1 VTPTAAMLGSALL
14 VLGSV
19 SPKDPAAA
27 DPAPADE
34 PRTQVEIVPGDG
46 VQMTSKDGEFKL
58 GIGLFTQLLYTVE
71 NDVGTEDT
79 TQSFTI
85 RRARVKFAGHAFGEH
100 NKYFVQLAFSPR
112 DLQIQ
117 EGTPT
122 KSPIFDWYLDFD
134 HVRDF
139 TVRIGQYRVP
149 FSRQRRIPI
158 CYIMMADRALANF
171 EFNLDRDVGL
181 SVRSD
186 DIAGLGYLRYEV
198 GAFIGEGRDA
208 FLADDL
214 GMLYV
219 ARVEVLPLGVFE
231 DYDETDRKRGKKP
244 RLSIGA
250 AYSYLPRAKGNRGI
264 LGPPP
269 SDGGTTETHNV
280 TADVMLKIRGLTLS
294 GEFYWRDGT
303 RDFGAAIVD
312 DPVLGPVPEP
322 LEPARDGLG
331 WYAQLGW
338 LVPKIDL
345 ELGARYG
352 FVRDL
357 GDDSSLPPRD
367 EAAASIGYLIYGKAL
382 KIVTDY
388 TRGWPEG
395 DLDEGMHQG
404 RVQLQAAF

>member
-1 VTPTAAMLGSALL
+1 MLWPALCVSGFIAA
-14 VLGSV
+14 
-19 SPKDPAAA
+19 KDPPAA
-27 DPAPADE
+27 DSGPADE
-34 PRTQVEIVPGDG
+34 PRAKTEISPGKG
-46 VQMTSKDGEFKL
+46 AKITSKDGDFEL
-58 GIGLFTQLLYTVE
+58 GIGLFTQVLYTVQ

-79 TQSFTI
+79 THSFMI
-85 RRARVKFAGHAFGEH
+85 RRARVKLGGHAFGKH
-100 NKYFVQLAFSPR
+100 NKYFVHLAFSPR

-117 EGTPT
+117 EGRPT

-134 HVRDF
+134 HIRDL

-158 CYIMMADRALANF
+158 GNIMMADRALANF

-219 ARVEVLPLGVFE
+219 ARVEALPLGMFE
-231 DYDETDRKRGKKP
+231 DYDETDRQRGKKP

-250 AYSYLPRAKGNRGI
+250 AYAYLPRAKGNRGI

-280 TADVMLKIRGLTLS
+280 TADVMLKIHGLTLS
-294 GEFYWRDGT
+294 GELYWRDGT
-303 RDFGAAIVD
+303 RDFGAATID
-312 DPVLGPVPEP
+312 DPVLGSIPAAMEA
-322 LEPARDGLG
+322 ARDGLG
-331 WYAQLGW
+331 WYGQIGW
-338 LVPKIDL
+338 LVPRIDL

-357 GDDSSLPPRD
+357 GDDRSLPPRD
-367 EAAASIGYLIYGKAL
+367 EAAASIGYLIYGSAL

-388 TRGWPEG
+388 TRTWPEG
-395 DLDEGMHQG
+395 DLDAGTHQA